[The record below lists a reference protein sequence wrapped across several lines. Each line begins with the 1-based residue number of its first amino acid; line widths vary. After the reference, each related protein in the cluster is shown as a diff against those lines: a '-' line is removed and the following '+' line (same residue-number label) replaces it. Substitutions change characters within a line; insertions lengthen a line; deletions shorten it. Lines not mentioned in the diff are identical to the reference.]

1 KERMIN
7 MANKKTV
14 KAKALVNL
22 KYDKDCFKIG
32 NELKVRIEDALDM
45 IEKEHIELL
54 EELPEGNEEEIGESA
69 KEGE

>member
-1 KERMIN
+1 ERMIN

>member
-1 KERMIN
+1 

-45 IEKEHIELL
+45 VQKGQIELL
-54 EELPEGNEEEIGESA
+54 EELPEENQEEEMEESP

>member
-1 KERMIN
+1 

-45 IEKEHIELL
+45 VQKGQIELL
-54 EELPEGNEEEIGESA
+54 EELPEENQEEEIGESP

>member
-1 KERMIN
+1 

-45 IEKEHIELL
+45 VEKEHIELL
-54 EELPEGNEEEIGESA
+54 EELPKENEEEIGESA
-69 KEGE
+69 EEGE

>member
-1 KERMIN
+1 MIID
-7 MANKKTV
+7 MANKKTI

-45 IEKEHIELL
+45 VQKGQIELL
-54 EELPEGNEEEIGESA
+54 EELPEENQEEEIGESP

>member
-1 KERMIN
+1 

-45 IEKEHIELL
+45 VEKEHIELL
-54 EELPEGNEEEIGESA
+54 EELPKENEEETGESA
-69 KEGE
+69 EEGE

>member
-1 KERMIN
+1 
-7 MANKKTV
+7 MANKKTI
-14 KAKALVNL
+14 KAKTLVNL

-45 IEKEHIELL
+45 VEKGQIELL
-54 EELPEGNEEEIGESA
+54 EELPEENQEEEMEESP

>member
-1 KERMIN
+1 

-45 IEKEHIELL
+45 VEKEHIELL
-54 EELPEGNEEEIGESA
+54 EELPEENQDEEIGESA

>member
-1 KERMIN
+1 
-7 MANKKTV
+7 MANKKAV

-45 IEKEHIELL
+45 VEKEHIELL
-54 EELPEGNEEEIGESA
+54 EELPKENEEEIGDSA
-69 KEGE
+69 EEGE

>member
-1 KERMIN
+1 

-54 EELPEGNEEEIGESA
+54 EELPEENQEEEIGESA

>member
-1 KERMIN
+1 MVN
-7 MANKKTV
+7 MANKKTI

-45 IEKEHIELL
+45 VEKDHIELL
-54 EELPEGNEEEIGESA
+54 EELSEES
-69 KEGE
+69 

>member
-1 KERMIN
+1 

-22 KYDKDCFKIG
+22 KYDKDCLKIG

-45 IEKEHIELL
+45 VEKEYIELL
-54 EELPEGNEEEIGESA
+54 EEIPEENQEGEGEAS

>member
-1 KERMIN
+1 
-7 MANKKTV
+7 MANKKTI

-45 IEKEHIELL
+45 VEKDHIELL
-54 EELPEGNEEEIGESA
+54 EELSEES
-69 KEGE
+69 

>member
-1 KERMIN
+1 

>member
-1 KERMIN
+1 
-7 MANKKTV
+7 MANKRTV

-22 KYDKDCFKIG
+22 KYDKGCFKIG

-45 IEKEHIELL
+45 VEKEHIELL
-54 EELPEGNEEEIGESA
+54 EELPEENEEEIGESA

>member
-1 KERMIN
+1 

-45 IEKEHIELL
+45 AGKEHIELL
-54 EELPEGNEEEIGESA
+54 EELPKENEEEIGESA
-69 KEGE
+69 EEGE

>member
-1 KERMIN
+1 
-7 MANKKTV
+7 MANKRTV

-54 EELPEGNEEEIGESA
+54 EELPEENQEEEIGESA